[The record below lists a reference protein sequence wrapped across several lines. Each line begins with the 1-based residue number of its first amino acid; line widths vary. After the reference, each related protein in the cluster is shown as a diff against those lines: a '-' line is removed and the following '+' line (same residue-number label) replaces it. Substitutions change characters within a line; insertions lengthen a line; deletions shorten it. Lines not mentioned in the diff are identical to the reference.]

1 MNSIRPDDL
10 QRNVISMLSTL
21 KIETV
26 FETPRLFLEP
36 LCQQHAHG
44 LFVAL
49 SDPRLYSFIPQNPP
63 ASLSDLQT
71 RYKVL
76 EKRYSPAG
84 KELWLNWAIK
94 IRDRDSYIG
103 TVQATIYL
111 NRIAR
116 LAYMLSADFWGKGYA
131 TEACLKVIEVLFSN
145 NEVNQIIAEVDTR
158 NEASYR
164 LLERLSFER
173 VRVCKRAD
181 FFKGRYSD
189 EYVYTLTR
197 AISAV

>member
-1 MNSIRPDDL
+1 M
-10 QRNVISMLSTL
+10 ISMLGRL
-21 KIETV
+21 KVESV
-26 FETPRLFLEP
+26 FETPRLLLEP
-36 LCQQHAHG
+36 LCQQHAHC
-44 LFVAL
+44 LFAAL

-76 EKRYSPAG
+76 EKRYSPAR

-94 IRDRDSYIG
+94 IRGGDSYIG
-103 TVQATIYL
+103 TVQATVTL
-111 NRIAR
+111 DRVAQ

-131 TEACLKVIEVLFSN
+131 TEACLKIIEVLFAN
-145 NEVNQIIAEVDTR
+145 NEVDQITAAVDTR

-164 LLERLSFER
+164 LLERLAFER
-173 VRVCKRAD
+173 VRILKRVD

-197 AISAV
+197 AISANRQVKADKP